1 MRGDVHIHSKYS
13 PDSKLE
19 PELIIRMAKSK
30 GLDFIAISDHNKFVE
45 HKGDILL
52 IKGEEVSSIDGH
64 ILALFID
71 GEIPSR
77 LTQEGTVEYIHD
89 RNGIAVCAHP
99 FRSVNGVGSKFRDVY
114 DAIEAKNG
122 RCKAECNSLGVK
134 LAMDLKKPFTA
145 GSDSHFYEEI
155 GRVYME
161 VEATDEET
169 LRKAILSGEVKTAGT
184 DLTSVG
190 QMKLYFKL
198 GKDFTSRGFRK
209 I

>member
-1 MRGDVHIHSKYS
+1 MKGDCHIHSKYS

-19 PELIIRMAKSK
+19 PELIIRTAKSK

-45 HKGDILL
+45 HKGDILV

-71 GEIPSR
+71 GEIPSQ
-77 LTQEGTVEYIHD
+77 LTQDETVDYIHD

-99 FRSVNGVGSKFRDVY
+99 FRGVNGVGSRFRDLY
-114 DAIEAKNG
+114 DAIETKNG
-122 RCKAECNSLGVK
+122 RCKTECNSLGEK
-134 LAMDLKKPFTA
+134 LATDLKKPFTA

-161 VEATDEET
+161 VDATDEET
-169 LRKAILSGEVKTAGT
+169 LRKAILSGVGKTAGT
-184 DLTSVG
+184 DLTFIG

-198 GKDFTSRGFRK
+198 GKDFTSRGFKK